1 LSRSILCGRR
11 ALFIGQAQLAAL
23 HERYEHHE
31 RFNAID
37 QRFDRTS
44 TKTSDT
50 SGQNGADL
58 PPTQGMQQ
66 VPRCPN
72 DSQQEHRNHN
82 GDNDCE
88 DWITA

>member
-1 LSRSILCGRR
+1 MV
-11 ALFIGQAQLAAL
+11 
-23 HERYEHHE
+23 ET
-31 RFNAID
+31 D
-37 QRFDRTS
+37 FDRLTRMMAASMNASTNSMSGSTQLITASTAS
-44 TKTSDT
+44 TKISDT
-50 SGQNGADL
+50 SGQKGADL